1 MFIEAA
7 KFIVS
12 RKGRPLPPQPSP
24 DASRHPLPLGER
36 RGEGAE
42 FSGNPSAELSIHGQE
57 KVAAT
62 VALCR
67 MNLAMHGLE
76 GDIREAITY
85 YDGLHESPSR
95 FDFVLANPPFNVNA
109 VDKERLKDAVG
120 PRRRFPSA
128 CRVRTMPTISG
139 FSSFTRRSTT
149 PGGQASSWP
158 TPLPMLAPRSR
169 SYAASSSKPAPW
181 T

>member
-12 RKGRPLPPQPSP
+12 RKGRPLPPQSSP

-85 YDGLHESPSR
+85 YDDLHESPGR

-109 VDKERLKDAVG
+109 VDKEQLKDAVG
-120 PRRRFPSA
+120 PRRRFPFGLPRTDNANYLWIQLFYSA
-128 CRVRTMPTISG
+128 LNDTGRVG
-139 FSSFTRRSTT
+139 FVMANS
-149 PGGQASSWP
+149 ASD
-158 TPLPMLAPRSR
+158 AR
-169 SYAASSSKPAPW
+169 ASE
-181 T
+181 